1 MRLSWAGAHW
11 QLLPDRAL
19 LAEESATL
27 IVADAHF
34 GKAATFRARG
44 VPVPHGTTARNLDRL
59 TALVQATRAQ
69 GLVFLGDLFHAR
81 EAHARETIAAM
92 TAWREAHAKLDVV
105 LVEGNH
111 DRSAGAV
118 PAALEIRVVQEPW
131 PLGAALL
138 CHHPQQ
144 HDGGFVIAGHL
155 HPAVRLS
162 GRGADSLRLPCF
174 WWRERL
180 AILPAFGEFTG
191 GATIARE
198 VGDRVVA
205 VAERR
210 LYEIPAM
217 GSGLVFCPQGAK
229 DKT

>member
-1 MRLSWAGAHW
+1 MRLSWAGADW

-19 LAEESATL
+19 FAEDSATL

-44 VPVPHGTTARNLDRL
+44 VPVPHGTTACNLDRL
-59 TALVQATRAQ
+59 TALVQATRARAV
-69 GLVFLGDLFHAR
+69 VFLGDLFHAR

-92 TAWREAHAKLDVV
+92 TAWRAAHAALDLV

-118 PAALEIRVVQEPW
+118 PDALAIRLVQEPW
-131 PLGAALL
+131 TFGSTLL

-144 HDGGFVIAGHL
+144 HYDGFVIAGHL
-155 HPAVRLS
+155 HPAVRLA
-162 GRGADSLRLPCF
+162 GRGDDSLRLPCF

-180 AILPAFGEFTG
+180 AVLPAFGEFTG

-198 VGDRVVA
+198 PGDRVVA

-210 LYEIPAM
+210 LYEIPAARPLP
-217 GSGLVFCPQGAK
+217 G
-229 DKT
+229 

>member
-1 MRLSWAGAHW
+1 MRITWAGATW

-19 LAEESATL
+19 FAEASATL

-44 VPVPHGTTARNLDRL
+44 VPVPQGTTARNLARL
-59 TALVQATRAQ
+59 GALVATTRARA
-69 GLVFLGDLFHAR
+69 LVFLGDLFHAR
-81 EAHARETIAAM
+81 EAHAADTLAAM
-92 TAWREAHAKLDVV
+92 IAWRRQHAALDIV

-118 PAALEIRVVQEPW
+118 PVALGIRVVAEPW
-131 PLGAALL
+131 AFGPVVL
-138 CHHPQQ
+138 CHYPQQ
-144 HDGGFVIAGHL
+144 SEMAPVLAGHL
-155 HPAVRLS
+155 HPVVRLS
-162 GRGADSLRLPCF
+162 GHGEDSLRLPCF

-191 GATIARE
+191 GATIERE
-198 VGDRVVA
+198 IGDRVVA

-210 LYEIPAM
+210 LYEIPAARAII
-217 GSGLVFCPQGAK
+217 G
-229 DKT
+229 